1 MKKKFISFLLA
12 VLLLSSVSAVFAWAD
27 GAAISVSTAADAR
40 TGEEVSLSVNLDANP
55 GIAGIN
61 VTVVYDTERLS
72 LISCEPTG
80 FSGGLWN
87 VNGNRAM
94 WVNAKDSTY
103 TGPILNLKFKVLDNA
118 PVGKAAV
125 TVTYKAGDIC
135 NAALEDVNPTITA
148 GGVTIVCDHVSDN
161 GVVTTEPGCE
171 TPGVKTYS
179 CTVCGEVLKTEE
191 IPALGHTSD
200 AGKVTKEPTCTEKGV
215 KTYTCTVCGE
225 VLKTEEIPALGHTW
239 DAGKVTTEPTCT
251 GKGVKTY
258 TCTVCGET
266 KTEEIPALG
275 HTWDAGKVT
284 TEPTCTE
291 KGVKTHTCTVCGE
304 TKTEEIPALGHT
316 WDAGEVTTE
325 PTCTE
330 EGVKAHTCTVCGE
343 TKTEEIPA
351 LGHTWD
357 AGEVTTEPTCTEEG
371 VKTYT
376 CTVCGETKTET
387 IAKLD
392 HEWDE
397 GVVTREA
404 TSTTEGEKTYTCTV
418 CGETKIE
425 KIPVVKDDATP
436 GTGDDSAPL
445 VFIMAL
451 CLSAGAAAVL
461 GKKLRKER
469 S

>member
-94 WVNAKDSTY
+94 WANTKDSTY
-103 TGPILNLKFKVLDNA
+103 TGPILNLKFKVLDKA

-125 TVTYKAGDIC
+125 TVTYRVGDIC

-148 GGVTIVCDHVSDN
+148 GGVTIVCDHVWDN

-171 TPGVKTYS
+171 TPGVKTYTCSKCGGTKTETLAALGHKSDAGTVTKEPTCTEEGVKTYS
-179 CTVCGEVLKTEE
+179 CTVCGKVLKTEN
-191 IPALGHTSD
+191 IPALGHTWD
-200 AGKVTKEPTCTEKGV
+200 TGKVTTEPTCTEKGV

-225 VLKTEEIPALGHTW
+225 VLKTEDVPALGHKY

-251 GKGVKTY
+251 EKGVKTY
-258 TCTVCGET
+258 TCTACGET
-266 KTEEIPALG
+266 KTEEVPALG

-291 KGVKTHTCTVCGE
+291 KGVKTYTCTVCGE
-304 TKTEEIPALGHT
+304 TKTEEIPAL
-316 WDAGEVTTE
+316 E
-325 PTCTE
+325 
-330 EGVKAHTCTVCGE
+330 
-343 TKTEEIPA
+343 
-351 LGHTWD
+351 
-357 AGEVTTEPTCTEEG
+357 
-371 VKTYT
+371 
-376 CTVCGETKTET
+376 
-387 IAKLD
+387 
-392 HEWDE
+392 HEWDN
-397 GVVTREA
+397 GVVTKAA
-404 TSTTEGEKTYTCTV
+404 TNTSEGEKTYTCKL
-418 CGETKIE
+418 CGETRIE
-425 KIPVVKDDATP
+425 KIPVVKDDSKPA
-436 GTGDDSAPL
+436 TGDTSAPAVYALLL
-445 VFIMAL
+445 VF
-451 CLSAGAAAVL
+451 SAGAAVTVTR
-461 GKKLRKER
+461 KLRKTR
-469 S
+469 G